1 MIDTASSRAAA
12 QDVTDRERSDA
23 ALKRTYDCDICVVGD
38 DVAGLAIAIDLAR
51 RGREVILL
59 TFTGVRPL
67 PLDGVLSPGFAMP
80 TSALVD
86 RVGQHDAQEL
96 LILSTQASER
106 ALAFAHKAGV
116 AVGPRGRLSVA
127 RPHAA
132 EALFREHELRQEL
145 APDTTVLV
153 GAQDLAALLGTSTF
167 TAGLGVVPAER
178 VSPATL
184 KVALEA
190 EVLAAGVRALPVEGP
205 LAADLK
211 GLRKYLTA
219 ARWRVRAFQVVIT
232 GPEAFARLGPKVAVL
247 PRAPWVYGGF
257 RLPAVEVPYAGM
269 VEETGLTGLRYHFDA
284 GRLTLAAATATRV
297 MTRVGAARVLR
308 RHAAELYPVG
318 PSLSDAASGRMLPEP
333 AGMPLVHEGERG
345 VWYAL
350 ASAGDALSHGFLA
363 GRLISGAIA
372 EKDDRIA
379 LLQPFAATPLSGW
392 AGRVARFAGYWHVRL
407 AARLHMD
414 KIAASIARTPVD
426 AVPVP
431 DLLTDQHVDDAQAL
445 PPKPAPAAL
454 AAPTALPRRGMAAAT
469 SASRHAARAALHAAS
484 GWASGLA
491 ARAAAEPARRRRARP
506 EPDEEVPPQRPRGA

>member
-1 MIDTASSRAAA
+1 MIDTAPSRAAA
-12 QDVTDRERSDA
+12 QDATDRERSDA

-59 TFTGVRPL
+59 TFAGTRPL
-67 PLDGVLSPGFAMP
+67 PLDGILGPGFAMP
-80 TSALVD
+80 TPTLVD
-86 RVGQHDAQEL
+86 RVGRHDAQEL
-96 LILSTQASER
+96 LILSAQASER

-132 EALFREHELRQEL
+132 EALICEHELRQEL

-190 EVLAAGVRALPVEGP
+190 EVLAAGVRTLPVDGS

-219 ARWRVRAFQVVIT
+219 ARWRIRAFQVVIT

-257 RLPAVEVPYAGM
+257 RLPGVEVPYAGM
-269 VEETGLTGLRYHFDA
+269 VEEAGLTGLRYHFDA

-308 RHAAELYPVG
+308 RHAAELYPVES
-318 PSLSDAASGRMLPEP
+318 SLADGAAGRLLPEP

-350 ASAGDALSHGFLA
+350 AAAGDALSHGFLA
-363 GRLISGAIA
+363 GRLICGAIA

-379 LLQPFAATPLSGW
+379 LLQPFAAPPLTGW

-414 KIAASIARTPVD
+414 KIAVSAAPD
-426 AVPVP
+426 AAVSAP
-431 DLLTDQHVDDAQAL
+431 DLIPEPDVAAEGAR
-445 PPKPAPAAL
+445 PSMPSPAPAAVP
-454 AAPTALPRRGMAAAT
+454 ASPARPRRSVAAAT

-506 EPDEEVPPQRPRGA
+506 EQDEEVPPQNPRGA

>member
-1 MIDTASSRAAA
+1 MIDKAPSRAAA

-23 ALKRTYDCDICVVGD
+23 ALKRTYDCDVCVVGD

-59 TFTGVRPL
+59 TFTGARPL
-67 PLDGVLSPGFAMP
+67 PLDGILSPGFTMS
-80 TSALVD
+80 TSTLVD

-96 LILSTQASER
+96 LILSTQATER
-106 ALAFAHKAGV
+106 ALAFAQKAGV

-132 EALFREHELRQEL
+132 DALVREHELRQEL

-153 GAQDLAALLGTSTF
+153 GAQDLAALLGASTF

-178 VSPATL
+178 VSPQAL

-190 EVLAAGVRALPVEGP
+190 EVLAAGARALPVEGP

-211 GLRKYLTA
+211 GLRKYLA
-219 ARWRVRAFQVVIT
+219 AGRWRIRAFQVVIT

-257 RLPAVEVPYAGM
+257 RLPAVEGPYGGM
-269 VEETGLTGLRYHFDA
+269 VEEAGLTGLRYHFDA

-318 PSLSDAASGRMLPEP
+318 PSLSDAASARMLPEP

-350 ASAGDALSHGFLA
+350 AAAGDALSHGFLA

-379 LLQPFAATPLSGW
+379 LLQPFASTPLSGW

-414 KIAASIARTPVD
+414 KIATSTAGAPDT
-426 AVPVP
+426 AVPAP
-431 DLLTDQHVDDAQAL
+431 DLLPDVEIADVRGL
-445 PPKPAPAAL
+445 PPMPVPAAPA
-454 AAPTALPRRGMAAAT
+454 ALPRRGMAAAT

-491 ARAAAEPARRRRARP
+491 ARAAAEPARRRRARREP
-506 EPDEEVPPQRPRGA
+506 EEEAPPRHPRGA